1 MLEQHH
7 EDGYDDGLVHGH
19 RWATE
24 PFRPT
29 ATLEHLL
36 TSWPEDEAYDDGLVH
51 GHAWAM
57 QDSSLS

>member
-36 TSWPEDEAYDDGLVH
+36 TSWPEDEAYR
-51 GHAWAM
+51 
-57 QDSSLS
+57 